1 MRSNGAARAAF
12 GPGRSGARGPGKR
25 QARHPAGSAG
35 KNAAG
40 RQAKRKIRVPH
51 RKQQAVERGFYLEL
65 ATGIEP
71 ATC

>member
-12 GPGRSGARGPGKR
+12 GPGRSGARGRANARPGTR
-25 QARHPAGSAG
+25 PAARG
-35 KNAAG
+35 KNAAA